1 MSLKK
6 KIFKALALCCVCLLL
21 GNLEA
26 QQITGKYKDTP
37 IKDVLKDIENQSD
50 YSVIYDVAI
59 LKHAKNV
66 TAEFNQTPLE
76 RVLKNILSENLSYSL
91 KGEIISIFEKHKKS
105 ERKLR
110 NIRGK
115 VIDSKGKPVVGAE
128 LYIPSNG
135 KTINADFDGLFTID
149 EVPEF
154 STIIISEM
162 EHEPKEIKATKE
174 SIKNITL
181 ETAKEMSEEQKELA
195 ELFYE
200 KDTVKLNDVVVVGYG
215 TQKRENLTGAVST
228 ISGKELNQRPV
239 NSAATA
245 LQGVDPSVNIS
256 LNSGSPSSGYKINI
270 RGVMS
275 VNGGNPLI
283 IIDGVESSLAQLNPN
298 DVETIS
304 VLKDASAASIYG
316 AKASSG
322 VILVTTK
329 SGSSNQGK
337 TNITYNY
344 RYGFTQNTT
353 SQDFIKNGYEHT
365 QIVNEFYRAYKGV
378 DMFKFNDE
386 QRKLLEDRRYDVVEN
401 PIRPWVVA
409 AKDGKYYYLGNF
421 DWYSYLY
428 KKTRPQQEH
437 NLSVSGGN
445 KKLNYYTSARFF
457 RQEGIFNI
465 YPDVYNNLSFRTKIH
480 AELLSWLKYTTNVSY
495 NINKYEYAG
504 DRREAKTIESLQSNI
519 NSLFVPRNP
528 NGTIVLYNNQM
539 NANSP
544 LGAGYAGLLTANKNR
559 NSRRYKQLAIS
570 NQLDATLFKGF
581 SLTAQY
587 SYRNYTKLNKY
598 RNVPFSYSKNKGVE
612 QLFTSGTIFN
622 EYTEYGYDEDLKTI
636 NIYGTYHKTLRQ
648 AHHVKAVLGAQYE
661 TFRSVGNSINQT
673 RLLND
678 DFSTFAVATGDP
690 KITQS
695 IGTYTT
701 LGYFGRL
708 NYDYN
713 GKYLAEF
720 SARYD
725 GSSRFAPKDRWG
737 LFPSFSLGWR
747 LSKEDFW
754 EPLSHFW
761 NNAKLRFS
769 YGSLGNQQ
777 VSLYSYMDLISSDK
791 IMNYTFDGKTKA
803 NYAVVSDPISSSLT
817 WETVSTYNYGLDAS
831 FLRNKLKLTADI
843 FARYTTD
850 MLVPGLTLPKV
861 FGAKTPKEN
870 AADLKTNG
878 WEIVLSWN
886 DKFLLSDKPLNCSL
900 TATLGDYIT
909 KITRFNNPN
918 KLISDYYEGQTLGE
932 IWGYKTAGLF
942 KTNDEASA
950 YQEKI
955 NDKSV
960 NSRVYSAK
968 INGKLMAGD
977 IRFVDINGD
986 GIISQGAG
994 TVDNPGDQI
1003 IIGNSTPRYNYSFRF
1018 SADWNNFDFS
1028 VFFQGIGKRDWFPG
1042 SKAYDFWGPYSFPS
1056 LSFIHKD
1063 FTNNVWREE
1072 NPNGYF
1078 PRARGYQTYEG
1089 GALNVKTDRYLQN
1102 VAYLRL
1108 KNLSIGYQIPVLKE
1122 TFNQIRIYF
1131 VGENLYYWSPLKKY
1145 SKTIDPEST
1154 SSANGLNYAYSSTFS
1169 LGLNLKF

>member
-1 MSLKK
+1 MSLRK
-6 KIFKALALCCVCLLL
+6 KIFNALALCCVFLFF

-37 IKDVLKDIENQSD
+37 IKDVLKDIENQTD

-59 LKHAKNV
+59 LKQAKNV
-66 TAEFNQTPLE
+66 TTEFIQTPLE
-76 RVLKNILSENLSYSL
+76 SVLKNILGNNLGYSL
-91 KGEIISIFEKHKKS
+91 KGEIISIFEKNKKGKK
-105 ERKLR
+105 KLK
-110 NIRGK
+110 NISGK
-115 VIDSKGKPVVGAE
+115 VVDSKGNPVIGAE
-128 LYIPSNG
+128 LYIPSTG
-135 KTINADFDGLFTID
+135 KTINADFDGAFIID
-149 EVPEF
+149 EIPEF
-154 STIIISEM
+154 STIIVSEM
-162 EHEPKEIKATKE
+162 GHEPKEIKASKE
-174 SIKNITL
+174 SIKKITL
-181 ETAKEMSEEQKELA
+181 ETAKEMSEEQRELA
-195 ELFYE
+195 ELFSK
-200 KDTVKLNDVVVVGYG
+200 KDTVQLNDIVVVGYG

-283 IIDGVESSLAQLNPN
+283 IIDGVESSLTQLNPN
-298 DVETIS
+298 DIETIS

-329 SGSSNQGK
+329 SGNNKGK
-337 TNITYNY
+337 TNISYDY
-344 RYGFTQNTT
+344 RYGYTQNTT
-353 SQDFIKNGYEHT
+353 SQDFIRNGYDHT
-365 QIVNEFYRAYKGV
+365 DIVNKFYRVYKGV

-386 QRKLLEDRRYDVVEN
+386 QRKMLEDRRFHSVEDSN
-401 PIRPWVVA
+401 YPWVVA
-409 AKDGKYYYLGNF
+409 SDDGKYYYFGNF
-421 DWYSYLY
+421 DWYNYLY
-428 KKTRPQQEH
+428 RKTRPQQEH

-457 RQEGIFNI
+457 KQEGIFNI
-465 YPDVYNNLSFRTKIH
+465 YPDEYNNLSFRTKVNS
-480 AELLSWLKYTTNVSY
+480 ELMSWLKLTTNVSY
-495 NINKYEYAG
+495 NINRYEYGG
-504 DRREAKTIESLQSNI
+504 DRKEGKTLESLQSNI
-519 NSLFVPRNP
+519 NSVFMPRNP
-528 NGTIVLYNNQM
+528 DGTIVLYNNQM

-544 LGAGYAGLLTANKNR
+544 LGAGYAGLLTADKNR

-581 SLTAQY
+581 VLTAQY

-598 RNVPFSYSKNKGVE
+598 RNVPFLYSKKQGVE
-612 QLFTSGTIFN
+612 QLFSSGSIFN
-622 EYTEYGYDEDLKTI
+622 EYTEYVYDEDLNTI
-636 NIYGTYHKTLRQ
+636 NVYGTYNKTFGRSHNL
-648 AHHVKAVLGAQYE
+648 KAVAGTQYE
-661 TFRSVGNSINQT
+661 TFRSVGNSMNQT
-673 RLLND
+673 GLLSD
-678 DFSTFAVATGDP
+678 DFSTFAVATGDS

-695 IGTYTT
+695 IGTYRT

-725 GSSRFAPKDRWG
+725 GSSRFAPEDRWG

-754 EPLSHFW
+754 KPLSGFW

-791 IMNYTFDGKTKA
+791 IMDYTFDGKTKA

-831 FLRNKLKLTADI
+831 FLRNRLTLTADV
-843 FARYTTD
+843 FSRYTTD

-886 DKFLLSDKPLNCSL
+886 DKFLLSDKPFNYSV

-932 IWGYKTAGLF
+932 IWGYKSDGLF
-942 KTNDEASA
+942 KTNEEAA
-950 YQEKI
+950 QYQSRI

-960 NSRVYSAK
+960 NSRVYSSK
-968 INGKLMAGD
+968 IDGKLMAGD
-977 IRFVDINGD
+977 VRFVDINGD

-994 TVDNPGDQI
+994 TVDNPGDQV

-1018 SADWNNFDFS
+1018 SGDWNNFDFS

-1042 SKAYDFWGPYSFPS
+1042 DKAYDFWGPYSFPS

-1063 FTNNVWREE
+1063 FMSNVWSED
-1072 NPNGYF
+1072 NPNAYF
-1078 PRARGYQTYEG
+1078 PRPRGYQTYGG
-1089 GALNVKTDRYLQN
+1089 GALRTKTDRYIQN

-1108 KNLSIGYQIPVLKE
+1108 KNVSIGYQIPVFKE
-1122 TFNQIRIYF
+1122 TFNQVRLYF
-1131 VGENLYYWSPLKKY
+1131 VGENLFYWSPLKKY

-1154 SSANGLNYAYSSTFS
+1154 YSSNGLQYAYSKTFS